1 MIVGG
6 SGGARVAGRQQQVH
20 PVDYVAEVS
29 QKLVDAA
36 HRGDLAA
43 AVDCLCNPVV
53 DVNFTGAVR
62 FKGRLAELV
71 TREEAPSHVRF
82 DCEEFITDVSP
93 LFLAAHTGNLPLL
106 RKLLGLG
113 ADANQKLFRGYA
125 MTAAAREGRE
135 EAVELLLR
143 AGAGQEACEEAVVEA
158 SRHGLARIVELIV
171 GSDFVRP
178 RVSVHALVTAASR
191 GFVDVVDTLLK
202 LGVNANGADRMLLQS
217 LKPSLHA
224 SADCTALIAA
234 IVSRQIAVVRQLL
247 EARVRMDVMVRLG
260 AWSWDAAT
268 GEELR
273 VGAGLAEPYDA
284 AWCAVEYFE
293 SSGAILRLLLRQR
306 CSTPNSLHLG
316 RSLLHHAILCSSPAA
331 VDTLL
336 ASGADP
342 ELPVRTTLKHEF
354 RPIHMAARLGHPEIL
369 RSLVACGCDFDS
381 RTDAGETAIMLASRY
396 KHGGCLKVLALSGAD
411 FGLLNSAGVSATLIA
426 DACRWSQGFRDAVL
440 DAVKS
445 GAVIRSTDTSV
456 FSPLTF
462 VAKSGD
468 LRAMEALLSRP
479 EFVNVDEQDENG
491 FSAAMLAAREGHA
504 EVFRL
509 LVFAGANMKLLSKSG
524 ETAAS
529 LYKSSKKSDLFEQVM
544 LDYALE
550 KGGLEG
556 GYYDAL
562 HCASRRGDL
571 AAVRRL
577 LSSRDLDVNTTD
589 ADGYTPL
596 MLAARAGNGALCEL
610 LISRGARC
618 DLRTK
623 RGETALSLAR
633 ASGGVKN
640 RAEEVI
646 KDQLAR
652 RLVMEGRS
660 VRKHTKQ
667 GKGKPHGK
675 TLRMSEPAGL
685 LRWGRSRRRTVVCKV
700 AEVGGSAKFQRNRRR
715 KGDGFERGLFRV
727 VTSKGREVHFVC
739 DGGDEEAELW
749 VRGIL
754 LVTGDV
760 FGAVN

>member
-113 ADANQKLFRGYA
+113 ADANQKLFEGQGQGRKLVKRRLWRRAAMAWRGLWSLSSDRILSA
-125 MTAAAREGRE
+125 
-135 EAVELLLR
+135 
-143 AGAGQEACEEAVVEA
+143 
-158 SRHGLARIVELIV
+158 LAFR
-171 GSDFVRP
+171 FM
-178 RVSVHALVTAASR
+178 LVTAASR

-396 KHGGCLKVLALSGAD
+396 KHGWCLKVLALSGAD

-529 LYKSSKKSDLFEQVM
+529 LYKSSKNPIF
-544 LDYALE
+544 
-550 KGGLEG
+550 
-556 GYYDAL
+556 
-562 HCASRRGDL
+562 
-571 AAVRRL
+571 
-577 LSSRDLDVNTTD
+577 SSR
-589 ADGYTPL
+589 
-596 MLAARAGNGALCEL
+596 
-610 LISRGARC
+610 
-618 DLRTK
+618 
-623 RGETALSLAR
+623 
-633 ASGGVKN
+633 
-640 RAEEVI
+640 
-646 KDQLAR
+646 
-652 RLVMEGRS
+652 
-660 VRKHTKQ
+660 
-667 GKGKPHGK
+667 
-675 TLRMSEPAGL
+675 
-685 LRWGRSRRRTVVCKV
+685 
-700 AEVGGSAKFQRNRRR
+700 
-715 KGDGFERGLFRV
+715 
-727 VTSKGREVHFVC
+727 
-739 DGGDEEAELW
+739 
-749 VRGIL
+749 
-754 LVTGDV
+754 
-760 FGAVN
+760 